1 MKLIHITQLDNSE
14 LAIIEKEAAILKQLS
29 HPNIIA
35 FKEVF
40 SIENN
45 NENSNDKLAII
56 MEYADGNTINKNE
69 NKILHTPNGKL
80 ICISDSF
87 SFLGGDLQIKVK

>member
-45 NENSNDKLAII
+45 NDNCSDKLAII
-56 MEYADGNTINKNE
+56 MEYADGKKIHKNE
-69 NKILHTPNGKL
+69 TIYIKL
-80 ICISDSF
+80 MELLFISDF
-87 SFLGGDLQIKVK
+87 SLLGGDLQMKVK